1 MLVYQR
7 WVAHDKVPFKEG
19 WPELPERAEVI
30 AADSHFVLADVPE
43 AEAEEFVEKSTNY
56 AYIKTITEAEG
67 IPAGWY
73 VGEGTVV
80 YVDERGIP
88 HVDEVDRLEHI
99 LENLPDNAT
108 LKHVGDIITNDPFVV
123 SADTLGMLLHGTEA
137 MDMPARIVGHDTIEL
152 MMPDGHWEEEF
163 KIED

>member
-7 WVAHDKVPFKEG
+7 WTNRRVVPFKDG
-19 WPELPERAEVI
+19 WPELPEGTEVF
-30 AADSHFVLADVPE
+30 AADSHFVLADVP
-43 AEAEEFVEKSTNY
+43 ASEAEEFLEKAAAFPY
-56 AYIKTITEAEG
+56 VKTTTAPEIA
-67 IPAGWY
+67 PGWY

-80 YVDERGIP
+80 YVDERNIA
-88 HVDEVDRLEHI
+88 HVDEADRLEHI
-99 LENLPDNAT
+99 IENLLDNAR
-108 LKHVGDIITNDPFVV
+108 LVHVGDIITNDPFTV